1 MEKSYVS
8 LDTKVCP
15 ICTKKHSVGI
25 ILDKR
30 LKETLERNTITGYET
45 CAECTTHI
53 ENNFIAFVSVD
64 IEKSTRNSNEH
75 LSVEGA
81 YRTGRIAWLK
91 KSVAEQIF
99 NHKINSPMVFA
110 SDQLIDTLEK
120 LRNEKKVDN
129 GSDVT
134 AVTGS

>member
-15 ICTKKHSVGI
+15 ICTKKHEVGI
-25 ILDKR
+25 LLDTR
-30 LKETLERNTITGYET
+30 LRNTMEKHTITGYET
-45 CAECTTHI
+45 CPECKTHI
-53 ENNFIAFVSVD
+53 ENNFVAFVSVD

-91 KSVAEQIF
+91 KSVAEQMF
-99 NHKINSPMVFA
+99 GRKINSPMIFA
-110 SDQLIDTLEK
+110 SDVLIDDLER
-120 LRNEKKVDN
+120 LRNEAKMDN
-129 GSDVT
+129 GSDDS